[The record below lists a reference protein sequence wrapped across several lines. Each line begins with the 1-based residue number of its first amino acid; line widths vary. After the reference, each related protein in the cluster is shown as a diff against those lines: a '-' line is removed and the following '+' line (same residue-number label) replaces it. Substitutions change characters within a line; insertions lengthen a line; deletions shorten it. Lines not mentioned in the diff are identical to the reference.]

1 VNHALID
8 CRAVACH
15 NLLSNSMNMKRFAA
29 FIGILLFLFGAWGQA
44 LAAAFCSGSGRLPD
58 CCVSQAKSEKDQH
71 NHNGSAQPDADMAGM
86 ADIDQPAA
94 SRGTGGD
101 GDSPAVRPPAQQ
113 CSHCISHS
121 EQQFSSFLTIST
133 SDGPRRSASA
143 LLPVPIFAFTPTSP
157 SVYLFISNRQHA
169 PPGGSPP
176 LFLLL
181 SVFRI

>member
-1 VNHALID
+1 MKI
-8 CRAVACH
+8 
-15 NLLSNSMNMKRFAA
+15 KRFAA
-29 FIGILLFLFGAWGQA
+29 FIGILLFLSGAWGQA

-58 CCVSQAKSEKDQH
+58 CCVFQARSLEDHH
-71 NHNGSAQPDADMAGM
+71 NHNGPAQHDAAMVGM

-94 SRGTGGD
+94 SSGTGENE
-101 GDSPAVRPPAQQ
+101 DSPAVRLPAQP
-113 CSHCISHS
+113 CNHCISHS

-143 LLPVPIFAFTPTSP
+143 LLPVTIFAFAPTSP
-157 SVYLFISNRQHA
+157 SVYLLVSNRQHA

-176 LFLLL
+176 LYLLI